1 MELKNFEKIKDDKL
15 RQSMAA
21 RARKARHCELAAR
34 AAMMV
39 ALVWTF
45 AIQSVHV
52 WRTWRLTTA
61 AGAAPP
67 SLREYQSNG
76 YLMVSSN
83 GGLNQMRSGI
93 CDMVAI
99 ARYMNAT
106 VVVPQL
112 DNTSFWHDQSQFKDI
127 FDVDYFINSLRDE
140 VKIVKELPPDMQRKV
155 KMRRHVSMPPI
166 SWSDISYYTDKIL
179 PGGLKKHK
187 ILHFQKTDS
196 RLANN
201 GPLEVQKLR
210 CKVNYRA
217 LKFTAPIE
225 KMGKKIVKIL
235 RKRGKFLV
243 LHLRY
248 EKDMLAFSGCNEGCT
263 DEEAKELQGLRYS
276 IPWWKNKN
284 INSTSTRLA
293 GLCPL
298 TPEETAVTL
307 KALGVDRKTQIYIAA
322 GDIYGGEK
330 RLATLRAAYPNM
342 VKKETLLPSS
352 DLLPFKNYSS
362 QMAALDYIVSLESD
376 IFFPTYG
383 GNMARVVEGHRRY
396 LGFKQT
402 IQPDQKALVDLID
415 KYRRNLNW
423 QEFELGVK
431 KAHANRYG
439 NPAKR
444 TVIPGKPKEE
454 DYFWSNPQECL
465 PQMEEN
471 LNNILWW
478 RQQFL

>member
-1 MELKNFEKIKDDKL
+1 MDELKIFEKIKDENRMMK
-15 RQSMAA
+15 QKQAA
-21 RARKARHCELAAR
+21 RARRFRHCEYAAR
-34 AAMMV
+34 AAMTV
-39 ALVWTF
+39 ALVWTVMV
-45 AIQSVHV
+45 QLVHM
-52 WRTWRLTTA
+52 WRASGR
-61 AGAAPP
+61 GMVAPP
-67 SLREYQSNG
+67 PLREYQSNG

-99 ARYMNAT
+99 ARHMNAT
-106 VVVPQL
+106 LVVPQL
-112 DNTSFWHDQSQFKDI
+112 DNTSFWQDQSQFKDI
-127 FDVDYFINSLRDE
+127 FDVDHFINSLRGE
-140 VKIVKELPPDMQRKV
+140 VKIVKELPQDMQTKV
-155 KMRRHVSMPPI
+155 NMRRYISMQPN

-179 PGGLKKHK
+179 DGGLKKHK

-210 CKVNYRA
+210 CNANYKAMR
-217 LKFTAPIE
+217 FRAPIE
-225 KMGKKIVKIL
+225 KMGKKIVKTM
-235 RKRGKFLV
+235 RERGNFIV

-263 DEEAKELQGLRYS
+263 NDEAKELQVMRYS
-276 IPWWKNKN
+276 TPWWKNKK

-298 TPEETAVTL
+298 TPEETALTL
-307 KALGVDRKTQIYIAA
+307 EALGVDRDTQIYIAA
-322 GDIYGGEK
+322 GDIYGGER
-330 RLATLRAAYPNM
+330 RLAPLRAAYPNL
-342 VKKETLLPSS
+342 VKKETLMSPS
-352 DLLPFKNYSS
+352 DLLPFKNYAS

-383 GNMARVVEGHRRY
+383 GNMAKVIEGHRRY
-396 LGFKQT
+396 LGFRPT

-415 KYRRNLNW
+415 KYRKNRNW
-423 QEFELGVK
+423 QEFEHGVK

-444 TVIPGKPKEE
+444 MVIPGKPKEE

-465 PQMEEN
+465 PQM
-471 LNNILWW
+471 
-478 RQQFL
+478 

>member
-1 MELKNFEKIKDDKL
+1 MEVKNFEKINDDKQ
-15 RQSMAA
+15 RQPSMAA

-34 AAMMV
+34 AAMAV
-39 ALVWTF
+39 AFVWTVVVQLMH
-45 AIQSVHV
+45 I
-52 WRTWRLTTA
+52 WRTPR
-61 AGAAPP
+61 P
-67 SLREYQSNG
+67 LREYQSNG

-99 ARYMNAT
+99 ARCMNAT
-106 VVVPQL
+106 LVVPQL

-127 FDVDYFINSLRDE
+127 FDVDHFINSLRDE
-140 VKIVKELPPDMQRKV
+140 VKIVKELPPHMQRNV
-155 KMRRHVSMPPI
+155 NMGRYVSMPPS

-179 PGGLKKHK
+179 PGELKKHR

-210 CKVNYRA
+210 CKVNYNA
-217 LKFTAPIE
+217 LRFTAPIE

-263 DEEAKELQGLRYS
+263 DEETTELQELRYS
-276 IPWWKNKN
+276 IPWWKKKE
-284 INSTSTRLA
+284 INSTSARLA

-298 TPEETAVTL
+298 TPEETALTL
-307 KALGVDRKTQIYIAA
+307 KALGIDRKTQIYIAA
-322 GDIYGGEK
+322 GDIYGGER
-330 RLATLRAAYPNM
+330 RLKTLRAAYPNL
-342 VKKETLLPSS
+342 VKKETLLPPS

-362 QMAALDYIVSLESD
+362 RMAALDYIVSLESD

-383 GNMARVVEGHRRY
+383 GNMARVIEGHRRY
-396 LGFKQT
+396 YSQFFEEETNSFENGPFEAAMVLFKSSPFLSLIQVFFVSGILKGF
-402 IQPDQKALVDLID
+402 D
-415 KYRRNLNW
+415 
-423 QEFELGVK
+423 
-431 KAHANRYG
+431 
-439 NPAKR
+439 
-444 TVIPGKPKEE
+444 
-454 DYFWSNPQECL
+454 
-465 PQMEEN
+465 
-471 LNNILWW
+471 
-478 RQQFL
+478 